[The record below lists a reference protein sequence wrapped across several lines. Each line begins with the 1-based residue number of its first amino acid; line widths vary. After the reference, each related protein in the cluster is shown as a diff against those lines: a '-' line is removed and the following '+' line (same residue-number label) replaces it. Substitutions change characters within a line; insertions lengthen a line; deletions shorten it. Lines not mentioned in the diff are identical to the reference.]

1 MKPNLVGAFACL
13 AILAS
18 PAAAQSLSV
27 VDRDATAQFAAKR
40 QNPDGGFSAEPGGAS
55 SLGATTAAVRVLRY
69 TTGSI
74 PDVLACL
81 DFVRS
86 CFDPNSGGFAQ
97 TPGGTADVGST
108 ASGFM
113 ALSELRIEDEEL
125 LSKASEF
132 LSTHAKTF
140 PEVRIAIAGF
150 EAVGRPSP
158 KAEEWTRELL
168 DSRNDDGTWGEG
180 PSLAFDTGGTAAAL
194 LRLDHDLD
202 RREVV
207 INAILAGQ
215 QVDGGWTQGEGGT
228 DLSASYRVMRAAYM
242 LGAAPDLDALRGF
255 VAQCRREDGGYAPS
269 PQQNDATL
277 GGTYMATILLRWAD
291 QLEGL
296 PPVIETAGFIPMFNG
311 RDLTGWEGD
320 DTLWSVRNGMLV
332 GLSPGLERN
341 EFLATEDRFG
351 DFYFRCTFRLV
362 DGQGNSGIQ
371 FRSERLAG
379 HEMIGYQADIGED
392 YWGCLYDE
400 SRRNRVLETASDRAR
415 ASVRLDGWN
424 QYVIRAMGNQIRL
437 SLNSVPSVDYLETDQ
452 EIPQTGRIAVQLHSG
467 DPMEIHFKDLLVQPL
482 PRPITN
488 GDSTE
493 PGFHLRRL
501 RTEQGARYSV
511 FVPDGY
517 DGVQKFPVVLF
528 LHGAGERGD
537 DGVVPSQVGLGPSIA
552 SNPSGHPYL
561 AVFPQARET
570 WSAAS
575 PDGERAM
582 AILDEVISDFAV
594 DTSRIVLTGLSMG
607 GMGTWSLA
615 TTYPDRFSALVPICG
630 PGEPAQVESI
640 RTIPTWG
647 FVGDEDRAPF
657 VTGMREMARSL
668 KDIGAPIRYTEY
680 RGVGHNS
687 WDRAYAEPELVEWML
702 KPRRIAP

>member
-1 MKPNLVGAFACL
+1 MKQHLIGLLAWL

-18 PAAAQSLSV
+18 HAEAQSLSV
-27 VDRDATAQFAAKR
+27 IDRNETAQFAASR
-40 QNPDGGFSAEPGGAS
+40 QNPDGGFAAEPRGAS

-86 CFDPNSGGFAQ
+86 CFDPETGGFAQ
-97 TPGGTADVGST
+97 NPGGTPDVGTT
-108 ASGFM
+108 ASGLM
-113 ALSELRIEDEEL
+113 ALSELRLADEQL
-125 LSKASEF
+125 VSQASEY
-132 LSTHAKTF
+132 LATHAQTF

-180 PSLAFDTGGTAAAL
+180 RSLAFDTGGTAAAL
-194 LRLDHDLD
+194 LRMDHDLE
-202 RREVV
+202 RRDAV
-207 INAILAGQ
+207 IQAILAGQ
-215 QVDGGWTQGEGGT
+215 QADGGWTSGAGGT

-242 LGAAPDLDALRGF
+242 MGSPPDLDALRQF
-255 VAQCRREDGGYAPS
+255 VAQCRRDDGGYSPS
-269 PQQNDATL
+269 PQEKEATL
-277 GGTYMATILLRWAD
+277 GGTYMATILLRWTD

-296 PPVIETAGFIPMFNG
+296 PPVVETAGFVSLFNG
-311 RDLTGWEGD
+311 QDLTGWEGD
-320 DTLWSVRNGMLV
+320 DSLWFARNGMLV
-332 GLSPGLERN
+332 GSSPGLNRN
-341 EFLATEDRFG
+341 EFLATNDRFA
-351 DFYFRCTFRLV
+351 DFVFRCTFRLR
-362 DGQGNSGIQ
+362 DGAGNSGIQ

-392 YWGCLYDE
+392 YWGSLYDE
-400 SRRNRVLETASDRAR
+400 SRRNRVLERASERAR
-415 ASVRLDGWN
+415 TSIRLDGWN
-424 QYVIRAMGNQIRL
+424 QYVIRAMGDQIRL
-437 SLNSVPSVDYLETDQ
+437 SLNGVPSVDYVESDPK
-452 EIPQTGRIAVQLHSG
+452 IPDAGRFAVQLHSG
-467 DPMEIHFKDLLVQPL
+467 GPMEIQFRDLLVQPL
-482 PRPITN
+482 PRPRLEGNPET
-488 GDSTE
+488 
-493 PGFHLRRL
+493 PGFHLRTSRM
-501 RTEQGARYSV
+501 EPKSRYTV

-517 DGVQKFPVVLF
+517 DGVKLFPIVLF

-537 DGVVPSQVGLGPSIA
+537 DGILPSQVGLGPSIA
-552 SNPSGHPYL
+552 SNPGAHPYI

-575 PDGERAM
+575 PDGKA
-582 AILDEVISDFAV
+582 AITILDEVIADYAV
-594 DTSRIVLTGLSMG
+594 DRSRIVLTGLSMG

-630 PGEPAQVESI
+630 PGDPERAERI

-647 FVGDEDRAPF
+647 FVGDEDREPF
-657 VTGMREMARSL
+657 VTGMREIVQSL
-668 KDIGAPIRYTEY
+668 KALGAPVQYTEY

-702 KPRRIAP
+702 TPRRIAQ